1 MNFEEML
8 GIVKKLSY
16 KGEKEFCFI
25 GSTWGG
31 ADGNEHMMDL
41 KVFITIKDRITG
53 EDRRIYR
60 HHVFQE
66 DELKQMT
73 ETRLLRAVRDLLI
86 WLESHEVEEQLIY
99 GTRRVF
105 DPHAPLAGG
114 TNVVKEKKQH
124 EKKINDFKKQVVK
137 QLNEQKEKQ
146 NEGIVQGEAL

>member
-1 MNFEEML
+1 MNVIDMIHVLKE
-8 GIVKKLSY
+8 LSY
-16 KGEKEFCFI
+16 KGQKDFCFV

-31 ADGNEHMMDL
+31 VNGDEHMADL
-41 KVFITIKDRITG
+41 KVFIDIKDRITG

-99 GTRRVF
+99 GNRRVF

-114 TNVVKEKKQH
+114 TNIIKEKKQYDKMI
-124 EKKINDFKKQVVK
+124 EGVKKQIVK
-137 QLNEQKEKQ
+137 QFNEQKAKE
-146 NEGIVQGEAL
+146 NEGIVQGKAL